1 MASHNTQTIVTT
13 VRDQFTGGSSSQA
26 CCRHCGATVS
36 HSSAAR
42 LQEHLASCKSLPD
55 SVRAVLDHAAACE
68 SRTGLDR
75 YGSAHK
81 SAYRGFRVT
90 GWRVNECRRGGKVFR
105 GTNHRDHRCR
115 GTATQA
121 TVSVCG
127 QFQNTTGRDCGDKSE
142 CRHCGS
148 VVHKRHFKRHLAR
161 CASLPDSVRA
171 VLDHAA
177 VCESRAGLGCYGG
190 VHESTY
196 HSFRV
201 IGWGVNEC
209 RRCATV
215 VRGWGRE
222 LKRHRDRGCS
232 CAVPWA
238 TVKVCGQFENTTGRD
253 CEGRSKCRHCGS
265 VVHKRHFKRHLAACK
280 SLPES
285 LRAVLDHA
293 AVCES
298 RAGMGC
304 FGGVGA
310 ALYRSFRVIG
320 LGVNECRR
328 CGKVVRGWPDDLRRH
343 LNRKSCVAGWTAE
356 VAAQSAPRRFRANN
370 RLSMSNAHVP
380 DERATVAPDGA
391 PTRSTRPT
399 KRQRPD
405 DSDTSNTCYG
415 SDRDASASRPRQP
428 CMRSKCGGGSL
439 TSSTSSSALQPPRHQ
454 AFHEAGGT
462 TGAAGATVWSHAQ
475 HAAFHGAVN
484 RGVAWAHW
492 YTVTWSGLKV
502 PLAPLPF
509 RCKRA
514 RILRQSGGP
523 TTSSGRSVGDRC
535 RSMGCG
541 SEAKV

>member
-1 MASHNTQTIVTT
+1 MPCVVRKQLGTCALVITISFSPCTKSPNPQFVRNAAPAFLRRGAATTKPWAYTTPQAQAAGEASYVNNLL
-13 VRDQFTGGSSSQA
+13 VREKNFGPSGPKT
-26 CCRHCGATVS
+26 RVHLL
-36 HSSAAR
+36 AAR
-42 LQEHLASCKSLPD
+42 RVCAVCGCGSTERYGELVLALGYRRDCVVWRGQPWGT
-55 SVRAVLDHAAACE
+55 HARRRRGRHV
-68 SRTGLDR
+68 RTGTL
-75 YGSAHK
+75 
-81 SAYRGFRVT
+81 
-90 GWRVNECRRGGKVFR
+90 C
-105 GTNHRDHRCR
+105 
-115 GTATQA
+115 
-121 TVSVCG
+121 
-127 QFQNTTGRDCGDKSE
+127 
-142 CRHCGS
+142 
-148 VVHKRHFKRHLAR
+148 
-161 CASLPDSVRA
+161 
-171 VLDHAA
+171 
-177 VCESRAGLGCYGG
+177 
-190 VHESTY
+190 
-196 HSFRV
+196 
-201 IGWGVNEC
+201 
-209 RRCATV
+209 
-215 VRGWGRE
+215 
-222 LKRHRDRGCS
+222 
-232 CAVPWA
+232 
-238 TVKVCGQFENTTGRD
+238 
-253 CEGRSKCRHCGS
+253 
-265 VVHKRHFKRHLAACK
+265 LAACK
-280 SLPES
+280 SLPDS

-328 CGKVVRGWPDDLRRH
+328 CGKVVRGWPNDLRRH

-380 DERATVAPDGA
+380 DERGSVAPDGA
-391 PTRSTRPT
+391 PTSSTRPT

-415 SDRDASASRPRQP
+415 SDRDAGASRPRQP

-454 AFHEAGGT
+454 AFHGAGGT
-462 TGAAGATVWSHAQ
+462 SGAAGATVWSHAQ
-475 HAAFHGAVN
+475 HAAFHGAAN
-484 RGVAWAHW
+484 RGVAWAHG

-523 TTSSGRSVGDRC
+523 TPSSGRSVGDRC